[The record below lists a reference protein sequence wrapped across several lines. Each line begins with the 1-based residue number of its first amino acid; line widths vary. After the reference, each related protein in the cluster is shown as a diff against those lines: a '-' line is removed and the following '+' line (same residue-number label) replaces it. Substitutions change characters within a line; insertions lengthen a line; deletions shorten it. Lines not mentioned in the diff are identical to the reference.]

1 MSSVKVAVRVRPFA
15 SRENNRR
22 CKCIIGMHGAT
33 TSEFYFIRLL
43 NQILISTIDL
53 IFGVVEQVK
62 RRTLLLYS
70 LYALH
75 VNEYFPICRE
85 YVKMN
90 LS

>member
-53 IFGVVEQVK
+53 IFGVVGQVK
-62 RRTLLLYS
+62 MGTYFIPCMPFMSMNIFRF
-70 LYALH
+70 A
-75 VNEYFPICRE
+75 VNT
-85 YVKMN
+85 
-90 LS
+90 